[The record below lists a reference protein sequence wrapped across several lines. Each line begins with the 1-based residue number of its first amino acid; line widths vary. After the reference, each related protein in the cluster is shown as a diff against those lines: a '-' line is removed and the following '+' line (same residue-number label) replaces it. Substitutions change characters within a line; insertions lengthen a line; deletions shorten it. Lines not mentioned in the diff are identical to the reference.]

1 MKANISWTAAA
12 LISFGIAFGQ
22 ARDVEPPDEPGSIM
36 TERFNR
42 LRVSTNLT
50 ITNGVWIYTKVTNID
65 NGPKTIL
72 VYPGKMK
79 KARGEQIEKER
90 KLGVNTDIRERWE
103 VLKKKA
109 ESLRK
114 GMTVVQAAELMG
126 KPMRSEEYVELQ
138 KDLSGFRPVAHETA
152 VRSPA
157 KSRLLYSPDERE
169 NLLKSRMGPDERL
182 WLKFDDHGALE
193 RWDWD

>member
-79 KARGEQIEKER
+79 KARG
-90 KLGVNTDIRERWE
+90 GAN
-103 VLKKKA
+103 
-109 ESLRK
+109 RK
-114 GMTVVQAAELMG
+114 G
-126 KPMRSEEYVELQ
+126 EEAWRQYGHQ
-138 KDLSGFRPVAHETA
+138 GA
-152 VRSPA
+152 VGGA
-157 KSRLLYSPDERE
+157 KEES
-169 NLLKSRMGPDERL
+169 
-182 WLKFDDHGALE
+182 
-193 RWDWD
+193 